1 MERILPDQLTAD
13 DPRYRELFDAAKDAV
28 STSGRVEG
36 DLTPRMNAFRDKSPV
51 MKGSLR
57 AILEL
62 PEIHMAFDRPRE
74 HYTLFSFALCERAFR
89 ENLLFSSAVYEES
102 PGVRAFGR
110 SILQMTGQEHK
121 NYRGMVQP
129 LFVRPRAVALW
140 KPSWIDDAVDALLDR
155 LIGWQKADLNLELCA
170 RLPVHVVTRGIGMD
184 NEDALHFRD
193 HLQRSTIGARTLK
206 PQEVA
211 HSRDEV
217 FRMLKNLVDAR
228 RLEPRDDVISSL
240 ASKEFALADGGSRK
254 LTDDEIF
261 GYCRLIMLAGGGTTW
276 RQLGI
281 TLHALLTDYRLW
293 EACRADRGVIE
304 KAVDESLRWMP
315 TDPTFPRLM
324 MQDIELAGVKIPA
337 GARVDVC
344 VGSANRD
351 PQRWENPD
359 IYDPFRPAQ
368 YHLGFGLG
376 PHQCLGMNVAK
387 QEMITAINGLLDRF
401 PNMRLDPEAPPAKLH
416 GGLEQRGMSTVNVLL
431 Q

>member
-1 MERILPDQLTAD
+1 MPDQLTAD

-36 DLTPRMNAFRDKSPV
+36 DLTPRMNALRNASPV

-57 AILEL
+57 EILEL
-62 PEIHMAFDRPRE
+62 PEVHMAFDRPRE
-74 HYTLFSFALCERAFR
+74 HYTLFSFELCERAFR
-89 ENLLFSSAVYEES
+89 ENLLFSSAVYKES
-102 PGVRAFGR
+102 PGVQNFGR
-110 SILQMTGQEHK
+110 TILEMTGAEHR

-129 LFVRPRAVALW
+129 LFVRPKAVALW

-155 LIGWQKADLNLELCA
+155 LSGWETADLNLELCA

-184 NEDALHFRD
+184 NEDALHFRE
-193 HLQRSTIGARTLK
+193 HLQRSTIGARSL
-206 PQEVA
+206 PPDEVK

-217 FRMLKNLVDAR
+217 FRMLKNLLDAR
-228 RLEPRDDVISSL
+228 RAQPRDDVISSL
-240 ASKEFALADGGSRK
+240 AAKEFALADGGSRK
-254 LTDDEIF
+254 LTDAEIF

-281 TLHALLTDYRLW
+281 TLHALLSEYRLW
-293 EACRADRGVIE
+293 EACRADRSVIE

-324 MQDIELAGVKIPA
+324 TQDIELAGVKIPE

-344 VGSANRD
+344 CGAANRD
-351 PQRWENPD
+351 PSRWDDPD
-359 IYDPFRPAQ
+359 VYDPLRPAK

-401 PNMRLDPEAPPAKLH
+401 PNMRLDPDALPAKLH
-416 GGLEQRGMSTVNVLL
+416 GGLEQRGMSSVCVRLH
-431 Q
+431 

>member
-1 MERILPDQLTAD
+1 
-13 DPRYRELFDAAKDAV
+13 
-28 STSGRVEG
+28 
-36 DLTPRMNAFRDKSPV
+36 
-51 MKGSLR
+51 
-57 AILEL
+57 
-62 PEIHMAFDRPRE
+62 
-74 HYTLFSFALCERAFR
+74 
-89 ENLLFSSAVYEES
+89 
-102 PGVRAFGR
+102 
-110 SILQMTGQEHK
+110 
-121 NYRGMVQP
+121 
-129 LFVRPRAVALW
+129 
-140 KPSWIDDAVDALLDR
+140 
-155 LIGWQKADLNLELCA
+155 
-170 RLPVHVVTRGIGMD
+170 
-184 NEDALHFRD
+184 
-193 HLQRSTIGARTLK
+193 
-206 PQEVA
+206 VA

-416 GGLEQRGMSTVNVLL
+416 GGLEQRGMSTVNVVL